1 MCEFKLSQMKGKR
14 PTVLGV
20 KRQYHYW
27 CGHFAPVGAFY
38 TIQVLKEKYDGLGQ
52 FSQNVAIY
60 NSAGK
65 SC

>member
-1 MCEFKLSQMKGKR
+1 MGNIAFLINKILQILHDLLLDLSHNKHGSV
-14 PTVLGV
+14 P
-20 KRQYHYW
+20 
-27 CGHFAPVGAFY
+27 
-38 TIQVLKEKYDGLGQ
+38 LKEGSTDRLGQ

>member
-1 MCEFKLSQMKGKR
+1 MVYSPYSGDDVSSIYNR
-14 PTVLGV
+14 
-20 KRQYHYW
+20 
-27 CGHFAPVGAFY
+27 
-38 TIQVLKEKYDGLGQ
+38 LGQ